1 MLLRF
6 LGDFFYIKVFAFSM
20 ASVENSQ
27 NLEPDDDEVNNDAHD
42 LLLGDPHH
50 YTITAVGPAF
60 EQSPRVAAAVDPTPS
75 PPPPPPPFLQ
85 SSDIVPM
92 LKEEP
97 ADNDVEGS
105 IPVGLTPIHHLDKP
119 MLLAPPKRSSKDR
132 HTKVEGRGRRIR
144 MPATCAARIF
154 QLTRELGHKSDGETI
169 RWLLER
175 AEPAII
181 EATGTGTV
189 PAIAVS
195 VNGALKIPTTSSTS
209 MTAAEG
215 DGARKRRKRA
225 STSEFYEVNDNSSF
239 APVAPITPQ
248 GLVPVWT
255 VGAHGAP
262 GMVPTSVVPSGAF
275 FMIPPTGATI
285 AAAAAAAGAVPPRP
299 SNQPQLWAIPAAAAT
314 PVFGVSGRPISN
326 FVSAMEPGPSVNFA
340 TDGGGGDEG
349 EGRMG
354 SALPNIV
361 GSGDKNFSGKISAM
375 APFASSTSSRDGAAT
390 VGTRATG
397 SPTGATSAQVLRDFS
412 LEVYDKRELQ
422 FMVGAAAGAGND
434 QTPSSKS

>member
-1 MLLRF
+1 
-6 LGDFFYIKVFAFSM
+6 M
-20 ASVENSQ
+20 ASVENHQ
-27 NLEPDDDEVNNDAHD
+27 NLETNDDEINDD
-42 LLLGDPHH
+42 VRDILLGDPHQ

-60 EQSPRVAAAVDPTPS
+60 ERSPRSAAADPPPA
-75 PPPPPPPFLQ
+75 PPPPPPSFLQ

-97 ADNDVEGS
+97 TDNDVEGS
-105 IPVGLTPIHHLDKP
+105 IPVGLTPVHHLDKP

-195 VNGALKIPTTSSTS
+195 VNGTLKIPTSPSTS
-209 MTAAEG
+209 TMATEG
-215 DGARKRRKRA
+215 DTARKRRKRA
-225 STSEFYEVNDNSSF
+225 STSEFYEANDNSSF
-239 APVAPITPQ
+239 APVAPIAPQ

-255 VGAHGAP
+255 VGAHAAH
-262 GMVPTSVVPSGAF
+262 GMVPTSAVPSGAF
-275 FMIPPTGATI
+275 LMIPPTGTTI
-285 AAAAAAAGAVPPRP
+285 AAAAGAVPPRP

-326 FVSAMEPGPSVNFA
+326 FVSAMEPGPSANFA
-340 TDGGGGDEG
+340 TAGGEGDGDGGESH
-349 EGRMG
+349 EG

-361 GSGDKNFSGKISAM
+361 GSGDKNCSGKISAM
-375 APFASSTSSRDGAAT
+375 GPFASSTSRDGAA
-390 VGTRATG
+390 TRATG
-397 SPTGATSAQVLRDFS
+397 SPTGATSAQMLRDFS
-412 LEVYDKRELQ
+412 LEIYDKRELQ
-422 FMVGAAAGAGND
+422 LMVGAAAAGAGND

>member
-1 MLLRF
+1 
-6 LGDFFYIKVFAFSM
+6 M
-20 ASVENSQ
+20 ASVENHQ
-27 NLEPDDDEVNNDAHD
+27 NLEPDDDEVNDDACD
-42 LLLGDPHH
+42 LLLGDPHQ
-50 YTITAVGPAF
+50 YTITSVGPAF
-60 EQSPRVAAAVDPTPS
+60 EQSPRTVAAVDPPPS

-105 IPVGLTPIHHLDKP
+105 IPVSLTPVHHLDNP

-195 VNGALKIPTTSSTS
+195 VNGTLKIPTTPSTS
-209 MTAAEG
+209 TTVTEG
-215 DGARKRRKRA
+215 DAARKRRKRA
-225 STSEFYEVNDNSSF
+225 SSSEFYEVNDNSSF

-255 VGAHGAP
+255 VGPHGSP
-262 GMVPTSVVPSGAF
+262 GMVPTSAVPSGAF
-275 FMIPPTGATI
+275 LMIPPSGATI
-285 AAAAAAAGAVPPRP
+285 AAAAGAVPPCP
-299 SNQPQLWAIPAAAAT
+299 PNQPQLWAIPAAAAT
-314 PVFGVSGRPISN
+314 SVFGVSGRPISN
-326 FVSAMEPGPSVNFA
+326 FVSAMEPGPLVNFV
-340 TDGGGGDEG
+340 TDGGGGEG
-349 EGRMG
+349 EGRVG

-361 GSGDKNFSGKISAM
+361 RSGDKNFSGKISAM
-375 APFASSTSSRDGAAT
+375 APFGSSTSRDGAAT

-397 SPTGATSAQVLRDFS
+397 SPTGATSAQMLRDFS

-434 QTPSSKS
+434 QTPSPKS